1 MQAQYSRRMVAI
13 HWLTLLLAIAT
24 FYLGHELDEMKP
36 GDAKMALYPWHF
48 WLGDA
53 IFYLTLIRLYVMR
66 KDGKPAPL
74 PGSAL
79 ADKVAT
85 GVKHL
90 LYLLLIAVPVSGIV
104 MKASSGLTGAV
115 DAKDVSKLP
124 DLETYTI
131 HEVHATLIT
140 LLLAAVVIHAAAALY
155 HQFLLK
161 DNLMQRMSLR
171 K

>member
-1 MQAQYSRRMVAI
+1 MPTQYSRRMVAI

-36 GDAKMALYPWHF
+36 DDAKMALYPWHF

-53 IFYLTLIRLYVMR
+53 IFYLTLVRLYLMR

-79 ADKVAT
+79 ATKVST
-85 GVKHL
+85 GLQHL

-104 MKASSGLTGAV
+104 MKATSGLTGAV
-115 DAKDVSKLP
+115 DAKDISKLP
-124 DLETYTI
+124 DLETFAI
-131 HEVHATLIT
+131 HEVHATLIAV
-140 LLLAAVVIHAAAALY
+140 LLAAVALHAAAALY

-161 DNLMQRMSLR
+161 DNIMQRMSLR
-171 K
+171 R